1 MTGALQ
7 VPGQDKMHQ
16 IGATEQSNEMAAARR
31 LRRALI
37 QNAGRWLDRRM
48 HGVSQQIYND

>member
-1 MTGALQ
+1 
-7 VPGQDKMHQ
+7 MHQ